1 VKTIECIREDDVLDA
16 LMSERWPDRVSEDLR
31 QHVTSCQVCADLIA
45 VVRPIL
51 ADGDAP
57 VPEPRIP
64 SSAVMWWRAQMR
76 GRQEAA
82 REAARPITVA
92 QAIAAV
98 SLVVLVA
105 AIATMLL
112 PWIRSLVPGLSDGL
126 SLGNT
131 RLDLQNA
138 VLGRGWLLPA
148 LMLGVWLLLAPLAIY
163 FAVTADD

>member
-1 VKTIECIREDDVLDA
+1 MKTIDCIREDDVLDA
-16 LMSERWPDRVSEDLR
+16 LTSERWPDRVSDELR
-31 QHVTSCQVCADLIA
+31 HHVSSCQVCADLVA

-51 ADGDAP
+51 GDGDVP

-92 QAIAAV
+92 QAIATV
-98 SLVVLVA
+98 CVVVLLASVTTFLA
-105 AIATMLL
+105 
-112 PWIRSLVPGLSDGL
+112 PWIWSLVPEFN
-126 SLGNT
+126 LGVT
-131 RLDLQNA
+131 RADIESA
-138 VLGRGWLLPA
+138 VLARGWVLPA
-148 LMLGVWLLLAPLAIY
+148 LMVSVWLLLAPLAIY

>member
-16 LMSERWPDRVSEDLR
+16 LTSERWPDRVSDELR
-31 QHVTSCQVCADLIA
+31 QHVSSCQVCTDLVA

-76 GRQEAA
+76 ARQEAA

-92 QAIAAV
+92 QAIATVCVVGLLAAV
-98 SLVVLVA
+98 TTFL
-105 AIATMLL
+105 T
-112 PWIRSLVPGLSDGL
+112 PWMWSLVPEFN
-126 SLGNT
+126 LGVT
-131 RLDLQNA
+131 RADIESA
-138 VLGRGWLLPA
+138 VLARGWVLPA
-148 LMLGVWLLLAPLAIY
+148 LMVSVWLLLAPLAIY